1 MIVQLREPTFRG
13 HQLLFEAHELRAAGP
28 AIVDFRYGEGHR
40 TARARNSGPK
50 SFGFRLRVRDRS
62 TTRVVKRMGE
72 AAAKVTADQPARR
85 GTDKAM
91 MTLADL
97 NQLWPADHNATPWV
111 ATPDGS
117 WTRMAGGGVN
127 PDGPSPISLPHK
139 QGRRNAPA
147 GPINLA
153 TAFRDSL
160 SH

>member
-1 MIVQLREPTFRG
+1 
-13 HQLLFEAHELRAAGP
+13 
-28 AIVDFRYGEGHR
+28 
-40 TARARNSGPK
+40 
-50 SFGFRLRVRDRS
+50 
-62 TTRVVKRMGE
+62 MGE

>member
-1 MIVQLREPTFRG
+1 VGRRCFSSLSHRG
-13 HQLLFEAHELRAAGP
+13 ALFKIAQTPDESGRKP
-28 AIVDFRYGEGHR
+28 AVGGA
-40 TARARNSGPK
+40 TS
-50 SFGFRLRVRDRS
+50 
-62 TTRVVKRMGE
+62 
-72 AAAKVTADQPARR
+72 
-85 GTDKAM
+85 KAM
-91 MTLADL
+91 TTLADL
-97 NQLWPADHNATPWV
+97 NQLWPADHNATRWV

-127 PDGPSPISLPHK
+127 PDRPPPISLPHK

>member
-1 MIVQLREPTFRG
+1 MRTG
-13 HQLLFEAHELRAAGP
+13 ADLLW
-28 AIVDFRYGEGHR
+28 V
-40 TARARNSGPK
+40 ARS
-50 SFGFRLRVRDRS
+50 
-62 TTRVVKRMGE
+62 
-72 AAAKVTADQPARR
+72 
-85 GTDKAM
+85 KAM
-91 MTLADL
+91 TTLADL
-97 NQLWPADHNATPWV
+97 NQQWPADHNATPWV

-127 PDGPSPISLPHK
+127 PDTPPPISLPHK